1 MPINGFLYP
10 GASGPPAAYEVDNSL
25 RFDDGSS
32 NQLYRVTSA
41 GSDYKATFS
50 AWVKRTTP
58 GVENFL
64 LYAYYNSNN
73 KHVLNFYQDQIYI
86 NLIVDASTAATVV
99 TNRVFRDISAW
110 MHVVVAWDTT
120 QSTASDR
127 IKVYVNGV
135 QETSFGTANYPNQ
148 NTNIQFNRNT
158 NGTYVGGQAGSNNF
172 DGYMSEVVYIDG
184 SALDPT
190 SFGEF
195 DSDTPNVWK
204 PIDVSGLTFGTNG
217 FYLEFKQSGT
227 SQNSSGLG
235 ADTSGNDNHL
245 AAQNLTSVAQ
255 STDTCTNN
263 FAILNSLYKQDH
275 AFSDGNLTHTSSAS
289 DWDSGVST
297 IAASSG
303 KYYFEAK
310 VTAIEPPTRTMLGV
324 GDVRDANEIA
334 EDQFGLTNYDNGDT
348 VAYYGSDGSVYKNG
362 SQQSGS
368 WSSFTTNDIVGM
380 YVDLDNGK
388 VYFHKNGTMQNSG
401 DPTSGST
408 GTGAISI
415 TTGQTYVF
423 GVTHYGGGAGQ
434 INFGS
439 PPFSISSGNS
449 DPNGY
454 GNFEYSTQNY
464 YALNTK
470 NLAEFG

>member
-1 MPINGFLYP
+1 MSLLIP
-10 GASGPPAAYEVDNSL
+10 GTNSIKDTGYDVANSL
-25 RFDDGSS
+25 RFNSGSS
-32 NQLYRVTSA
+32 DYLTRTFGTPTSA
-41 GSDYKATFS
+41 KTWTLSF
-50 AWVKRTTP
+50 WVKRSKLSDSQFYFNTDGGNEEDRIHFNSSDAFIWFEQNSSGGTVAHLETTR
-58 GVENFL
+58 
-64 LYAYYNSNN
+64 
-73 KHVLNFYQDQIYI
+73 K
-86 NLIVDASTAATVV
+86 
-99 TNRVFRDISAW
+99 FRDISAW
-110 MHVVVAWDTT
+110 SHIVVARDST

-127 IKVYVNGV
+127 IKLYINGV
-135 QETSFGTANYPNQ
+135 QETALDANTYPSQNDDSRFNTAVAHEIGARNAGTFIDAYLAE
-148 NTNIQFNRNT
+148 I
-158 NGTYVGGQAGSNNF
+158 VL
-172 DGYMSEVVYIDG
+172 IDG
-184 SALDPT
+184 QQLDAT

-195 DSDTPNVWK
+195 DSDSSTVWK
-204 PIDVSGLTFGTNG
+204 PKDVSGLTFGNNG
-217 FYLEFKQSGT
+217 FHLDFE
-227 SQNSSGLG
+227 NASSLG
-235 ADTSGNDNHL
+235 ADVSGNSNNFTVN
-245 AAQNLTSVAQ
+245 NLTSVDQ

-263 FAILNSLYKQDH
+263 FATLNPLYKQDH
-275 AFSDGNLTHTSSAS
+275 AFSDGNLTHTSSSA

-310 VTAIEPPTRTMLGV
+310 VTAIEPPTRTILGV

-334 EDQFGLTNYDNGDT
+334 EDQFGLTNYNNGDT

-362 SQQSGS
+362 SSQSGS
-368 WSSFTTNDIVGM
+368 WSSFTTNDIIGM

-423 GVTHYGGGAGQ
+423 GLTHYGGGAGQ

-454 GNFEYSTQNY
+454 GNFEYDPQGY

>member
-10 GASGPPAAYEVDNSL
+10 GASGPPTPYEVANSL
-25 RFDDGSS
+25 RFSGSGSDDYLNRSLSS
-32 NQLYRVTSA
+32 NGNRKIWTC
-41 GSDYKATFS
+41 S
-50 AWVKRTTP
+50 AWTKR
-58 GVENFL
+58 VELGRIQVIMFAGPNGTDSYPMYFRNDDRINS
-64 LYAYYNSNN
+64 AYYADGGF
-73 KHVLNFYQDQIYI
+73 VYRLE
-86 NLIVDASTAATVV
+86 
-99 TNRVFRDISAW
+99 TNAVFRDVGAW
-110 MHVVVAWDTT
+110 MHIVVAFDST
-120 QSTASDR
+120 QSTASNR
-127 IKVYVNGV
+127 VKMYVNGT
-135 QETSFGTANYPNQ
+135 QITSFKTASYPSLNAEYSWNNSSYNHRIGYQ
-148 NTNIQFNRNT
+148 TTHNDFDYHGYLAEVVHID
-158 NGTYVGGQAGSNNF
+158 GQA
-172 DGYMSEVVYIDG
+172 
-184 SALDPT
+184 LDQT

-195 DSDTPNVWK
+195 DEKSPNIWK
-204 PIDVSGLTFGTNG
+204 PVDVSGLTFGTNG
-217 FYLEFKQSGT
+217 FYLDFED
-227 SQNSSGLG
+227 SSALG
-235 ADTSGNDNHL
+235 NDVSGNNNDFSVNNL
-245 AAQNLTSVAQ
+245 AAVDQ

-263 FAILNSLYKQDH
+263 FATLNPLYKQDH
-275 AFSDGNLTHTSSAS
+275 AFSDGNLTHTSSSA

-334 EDQFGLTNYDNGDT
+334 EDQFGLTNYNNGDT

-439 PPFSISSGNS
+439 PPFSISSGNA

-454 GNFEYSTQNY
+454 GNFEYDPQGY